1 MRITSCLFAGAA
13 AIASLGAAPSAPAQT
28 LADHYD
34 FTIVDFPG
42 APQTNIFAINNR
54 RQYVGAWIDTAGNNH
69 AIFFDGY
76 KLAALDPTG
85 PIGTSPNSFAL
96 SLNNSGCLVGGFQG
110 GAHFHGFLDCRGHVQ
125 QIDFPDALS
134 TEVFG
139 INDFGE
145 MIGIYRDQAK
155 QLHAFRAFRDHFV
168 TDDIPGAVQTIPF
181 SVNDSGTIV
190 GEDITVAN
198 TNGHGYIETLDGR
211 RTIVDAPG
219 APANSTFFISAN
231 NAFEILGAFADA
243 SGVQRNFLVDDGQ
256 FLPFDVPA
264 SFGSTLTSAQTIND
278 RQDIVGFFN
287 DAAGN
292 GHGFVALRK
301 MGQ

>member
-1 MRITSCLFAGAA
+1 MRLTSCLFAGAA
-13 AIASLGAAPSAPAQT
+13 AIACLGAAPAARAQS
-28 LADHYD
+28 LADHYA
-34 FTIVDFPG
+34 FTTVDFPG
-42 APQTNIFAINNR
+42 AAQTNIFAINNR

-69 AIFFDGY
+69 AIFFDGR

-85 PIGTSPNSFAL
+85 LIGSSPNSFAL
-96 SLNNSGCLVGGFQG
+96 SLNNEDCIVGGFQA
-110 GAHFHGFLDCRGHVQ
+110 GAHFHGFLDCRGQVQ
-125 QIDFPDALS
+125 QIDFPNALS

-145 MIGIYRDQAK
+145 MIGIFRDQAE
-155 QLHAFRAFRDHFV
+155 QLHAFRAFRGHFV
-168 TDDIPGAVQTIPF
+168 TDDIPGAVQTVPL
-181 SVNDSGTIV
+181 SVNDSDTIV

-198 TNGHGYIETLDGR
+198 TDGHGYIETIDGR
-211 RTIVDAPG
+211 QTIVDAPG
-219 APANSTFFISAN
+219 APADSTFFISIN

-243 SGVQRNFLVDDGQ
+243 SGAQHNFVVDDGQ

-264 SFGSTLTSAQTIND
+264 GFGSTFTSAQTLND

-292 GHGFVALRK
+292 AHGFVALR
-301 MGQ
+301 Q